1 MNPALWAAL
10 GSAATLLL
18 VLLGYALATWR
29 GRSAAQATEAD
40 DLARARADLAALH
53 ARVEE
58 LSARLADE
66 DEPSVGRT
74 PAIGRLLPPQD
85 IVITSAGERPR
96 SDRPQVPERA
106 VLSVTVGTPLVKAA
120 AFGHGLRRA
129 LSAESRNRIAFE
141 MRREVKRARKA
152 RRRQARRTRVDESLR
167 AEEAA

>member
-1 MNPALWAAL
+1 MNPALWTAL

-18 VLLGYALATWR
+18 LLLGYVLAAWR
-29 GRSAAQATEAD
+29 IRSGARRAGDE
-40 DLARARADLAALH
+40 DLARARADLAALQ

-58 LSARLADE
+58 LSAQLAHKDE
-66 DEPSVGRT
+66 RSAGRT
-74 PAIGRLLPPQD
+74 PATGLLLPSQD

-96 SDRPQVPERA
+96 PDLPQVPERA